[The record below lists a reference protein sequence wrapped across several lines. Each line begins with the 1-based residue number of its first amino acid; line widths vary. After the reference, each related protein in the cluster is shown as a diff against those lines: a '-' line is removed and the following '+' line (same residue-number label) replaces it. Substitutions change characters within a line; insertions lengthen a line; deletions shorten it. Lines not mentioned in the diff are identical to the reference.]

1 LSVRLTRSPA
11 ELTVAHLDGF
21 FEGWPTTP
29 SPDRVLAAVRGA
41 DVVALAWDGD
51 RLLGFATAI
60 TDGALSVFI
69 PLVEVVPDRRGEGVG
84 SRLVADLV
92 ERFDDRY
99 GIDLCCDDDV
109 VSFYEGLGFSRING
123 MVMRRPGVLP

>member
-1 LSVRLTRSPA
+1 MSVRVTTSPA

-21 FEGWPTTP
+21 FERWPTTP
-29 SPDRVLAAVRGA
+29 SPDRVLAALRGA
-41 DVVALAWDGD
+41 DAVTLAWDGD
-51 RLLGFATAI
+51 RLVGFATAI
-60 TDGALSVFI
+60 TDGALSVAI
-69 PLVEVVPDRRGEGVG
+69 PLVEVVADRRREGIG

-109 VSFYEGLGFSRING
+109 VPFYEGLGFSRVNG